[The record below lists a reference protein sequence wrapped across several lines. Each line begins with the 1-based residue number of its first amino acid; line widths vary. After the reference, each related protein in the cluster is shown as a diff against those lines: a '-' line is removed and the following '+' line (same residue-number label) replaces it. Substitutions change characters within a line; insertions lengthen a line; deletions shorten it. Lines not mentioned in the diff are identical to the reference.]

1 LRLNVDVEGTVD
13 PFAARLNS
21 VWTFAPK
28 SLGRF
33 LDTRL
38 SFSPSELGGEGDDF
52 PNIILAGRAADAEE
66 AEVKFDVELPA
77 MDGDAEA
84 EADSDGDN
92 AVVLI
97 PGLKRGVPGV
107 DLVLVSPAELDLLGP
122 IPFENLLLRL
132 GRQCQS

>member
-1 LRLNVDVEGTVD
+1 LRFNVDVEGTVD
-13 PFAARLNS
+13 PFAAS
-21 VWTFAPK
+21 VWTLAPK

-33 LDTRL
+33 LDTRF
-38 SFSPSELGGEGDDF
+38 SFSLSELGRKGDDF

-66 AEVKFDVELPA
+66 AEVKVDVELPA
-77 MDGDAEA
+77 IDGDAKA
-84 EADSDGDN
+84 EADNEGVE
-92 AVVLI
+92 AVVLV

-122 IPFENLLLRL
+122 IPFENLLLQL